1 MTHKVEIVEEAGDD
15 RLLHLA
21 IPVEQPNQR
30 YQITLYVRPVHAEAH
45 SPAVGPGWP
54 PGFFEQTAGSI
65 QDETFIRHDQ
75 GKYEERIGF
84 E

>member
-1 MTHKVEIVEEAGDD
+1 MTHKVETVQEAGDD

-21 IPVEQPNQR
+21 ILVDEPNRR
-30 YQITLYVRPVHAEAH
+30 YRVTVLVAPLQEVSAPSV
-45 SPAVGPGWP
+45 PAPGWP

-65 QDETFIRHDQ
+65 QDETFFRHDQ
-75 GKYEERIGF
+75 GRYEERLGF